1 MSMTK
6 QPIAPKMLN
15 IPPAT
20 SVRIRAQFRA
30 IKTPIAVAI
39 AIEPNTPYIPPTTAK
54 SAFGGTALFGGSGV
68 FPIVIHTI
76 RSAIIKKKSPK
87 QISQIP
93 TSTIPTVRFMRPR
106 SRTRILALLPRRS
119 K

>member
-1 MSMTK
+1 V
-6 QPIAPKMLN
+6 IAPKIVN

-30 IKTPIAVAI
+30 VKTPIAVAI
-39 AIEPNTPYIPPTTAK
+39 ASAPTIPYIAPKATK
-54 SAFGGTALFGGSGV
+54 SSFACAILVEGRGAA
-68 FPIVIHTI
+68 PNVIRTI
-76 RSAIIKKKSPK
+76 IKAISKKKSPK

-93 TSTIPTVRFMRPR
+93 TSTVPTVRFVAT
-106 SRTRILALLPRRS
+106 SQSSRILALHALLS